1 MTKFDFSSSRQLAV
15 LIDPD
20 KADRAFLD
28 HVIRYSES
36 KVNLFLVGGSLLN
49 NDNFEKTIL
58 HLKENSNIPVYIFP
72 GNMLQVSP
80 KADGILLLSLIS
92 GRNPEFLIGHHVV
105 SAMAIKRAKIDVVS
119 TGYILLDGGSV
130 SSVEY
135 MSNTKPIPANKSDIV
150 AATALAGEQLGMK
163 AIYLEAGS
171 GAKNKV
177 RNEIISKVNEITNI
191 PIIVGGGLSS
201 AQDVAEA
208 FDAGANLVV
217 MGTAIENDPSILEDF
232 PKR

>member
-28 HVIRYSES
+28 HVIRYSKE

-58 HLKENSNIPVYIFP
+58 HLKENSSIPVYVFP
-72 GNMLQVSP
+72 GNMLQVSS

-105 SAMAIKRAKIDVVS
+105 SAMAIKRAKIDVFS

-177 RNEIISKVNEITNI
+177 MAEIIKNVKQNIDI
-191 PIIVGGGLSS
+191 PIIVGGGVSS
-201 AQDVAEA
+201 ALDVYEA

-217 MGTAIENDPSILEDF
+217 MGTAIENDPSILENF